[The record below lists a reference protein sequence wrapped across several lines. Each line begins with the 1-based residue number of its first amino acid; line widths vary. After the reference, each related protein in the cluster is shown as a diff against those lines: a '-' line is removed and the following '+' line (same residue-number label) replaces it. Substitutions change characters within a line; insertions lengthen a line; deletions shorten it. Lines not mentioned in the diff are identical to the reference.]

1 MSIFQMILLIF
12 RFQESD
18 LDDIHFDQ
26 QYVTTQ
32 ATVVSYK
39 KLYGLLL
46 SNCSILLKI
55 HEHRNRITDA
65 IVFYRIAFR
74 NVFQGRRVSIRSYE
88 FETRQIQL
96 AKIVLIRVRMI
107 PMCIRLAQCLRI
119 LETGLQLKRVIL

>member
-1 MSIFQMILLIF
+1 MNIFQMILLIF

-46 SNCSILLKI
+46 SNCSILNLI
-55 HEHRNRITDA
+55 RGHRN
-65 IVFYRIAFR
+65 
-74 NVFQGRRVSIRSYE
+74 
-88 FETRQIQL
+88 
-96 AKIVLIRVRMI
+96 KIKDLII
-107 PMCIRLAQCLRI
+107 YI
-119 LETGLQLKRVIL
+119 E